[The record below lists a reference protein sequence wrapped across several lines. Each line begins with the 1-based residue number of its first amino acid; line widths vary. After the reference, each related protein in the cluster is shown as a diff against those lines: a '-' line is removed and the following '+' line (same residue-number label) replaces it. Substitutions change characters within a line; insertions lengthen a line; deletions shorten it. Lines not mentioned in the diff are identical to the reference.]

1 LYRKKKYWEKSNV
14 KSPLSYIHK
23 IAKQKKAVRDQ
34 QEAEEGLFHELIKET
49 SSHPPPVPFGEE
61 LVPPRFESYDTEPPG
76 YLDPPP
82 IEMLLDLER
91 KFKDFTEI
99 KISPELLELLK
110 TLVIYPSCKSLREAA
125 EILGWNEQ
133 QYQRAKKNLQRNRSL
148 LASILKK

>member
-1 LYRKKKYWEKSNV
+1 MLELLRITLKDEKRYREINEELIEICRTSH
-14 KSPLSYIHK
+14 SL
-23 IAKQKKAVRDQ
+23 